1 MHEENGDGGFDPADY
16 RDEWKETD
24 AYFGI
29 DADKEMES
37 VLGKEQFTIIA
48 LRYAKSMTYD
58 EIARRTGLS
67 KQWACQLEKKA
78 IAALRKN
85 ERLTNLLADSMSA
98 RHGWAK

>member
-1 MHEENGDGGFDPADY
+1 
-16 RDEWKETD
+16 
-24 AYFGI
+24 
-29 DADKEMES
+29 
-37 VLGKEQFTIIA
+37 
-48 LRYAKSMTYD
+48 MTYD

-85 ERLTNLLADSMSA
+85 EHLTNLLADSMSA